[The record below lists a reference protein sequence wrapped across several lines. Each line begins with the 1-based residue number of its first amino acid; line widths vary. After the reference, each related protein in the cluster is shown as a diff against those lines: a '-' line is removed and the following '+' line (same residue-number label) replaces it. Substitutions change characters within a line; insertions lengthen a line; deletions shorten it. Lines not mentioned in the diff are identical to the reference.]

1 MKRLRIPASVLGLI
15 IRRSCVRQNAVI
27 TALWRVTLRVFHQ
40 SLALGAI
47 VLLFLAGLGDSFA
60 VQTAYGETASPHVE
74 LAKSIVEATGTRG
87 GLVVHVGCGDGTLTA
102 ALRRSDAYLVHGL
115 ERSEANVEAARKHV
129 ESLGLYGKVSINRW
143 EGKRLP
149 CIDNLVN
156 LLVVEEGLEPAQEEI
171 LRVLSPGGVAVK
183 LDPETRNLTP
193 DTLLRKPRPGEMDE
207 WTHYLYDST
216 GNAVSNDTLVAPP
229 EHLQWVG
236 TPRWGRH
243 HDHMA
248 STSAM
253 VSAGNRVFYIFDEGS
268 TASIMLPARWHLIAR
283 DAFNGVVLWK
293 RPLPEWWTH
302 FTPLKS
308 GPAQLPRLL
317 VATAEHV
324 YVTLGLRE
332 PVSKLDGTT
341 GKTLQTYEGTENTWE
356 IVLNDGLLYVVTGSP
371 RTEEE
376 EESRKLYSEE
386 KRAPG
391 NPINKL
397 WKGWD
402 RKLFA
407 IDTESGKTRWQLSSK
422 ILPGTL
428 AVDGDT
434 VYFHNGESIAAID
447 KKTGTERWVSKPVAA
462 IDIEQGIPTGYT
474 PKLVVNNGV
483 VAFAGGRGYKQHMK
497 GETLK
502 MVGLR
507 ATDGEILWEAPHYT
521 SGYQSPE
528 DLLVV
533 NKTVLSPFSTWLKD
547 KDPKNNHVVGTD
559 LLTGKLVYDSNPD
572 VEDPVWFIH
581 HRCYPSKATVD
592 YLLMSKE
599 GVEFIDLKNWQWKI
613 HHWFRGECLYGIM
626 PANGLLY
633 APMHDCACSADMK
646 LNGLNAIAAS
656 KARVPSDVD
665 VKKHLLTKGPAFG
678 QIKNRQSK
686 IESPND
692 WPTFRHDAAR
702 SGVASCPPPNSLEE
716 RWATAIEGRLTAP
729 VVAGGKLYVASL
741 NRHTLYALDEDT
753 GKKLWT
759 FTTEGRVD
767 SPPTIYNGMVLFGS
781 RDGCVYCLRASD
793 GALVWRFRAIGEDR
807 RLMAWEQLESVWPI
821 HGSVLLR
828 NDEAWFVAG
837 RSAFLDGG
845 LQMYRLKPET
855 GEVISHA
862 TLDGRTEDG
871 RVLTGAEEKR
881 LPGLPDVLSASGDC
895 VFMRAGIFKLEGD
908 KIKRKLL
915 PGSKVTRYSRGP
927 RPAERIPGEARAHLF
942 SSYGFLDDSWFHRS
956 YWVYSEVCSHRHG
969 YAGTGKRRPAGRIL
983 VCDDQNVYGFGRQK
997 KYFNWT
1003 TPMEYRLFAEPK
1015 KGPAVKGVNKAL
1027 WETSVPIL
1035 ATGLVLAGD
1044 TLFAAGA
1051 PDLLDE
1057 AMPRIRSDDSK
1068 VLEAAEEQEA
1078 ALAGLRGG
1086 VLIAVSKK
1094 NGEIQQRQNIDAPPI
1109 FDGLIAAN
1117 GRLYLTLKNGVV
1129 QCWE

>member
-1 MKRLRIPASVLGLI
+1 M
-15 IRRSCVRQNAVI
+15 QN
-27 TALWRVTLRVFHQ
+27 LLK
-40 SLALGAI
+40 SLTSAI
-47 VLLFLAGLGDSFA
+47 VLSSALGLGGPLTLE
-60 VQTAYGETASPHVE
+60 VRGESAEQILKANGIS
-74 LAKSIVEATGTRG
+74 G
-87 GLVVHVGCGDGTLTA
+87 GLVVHVGCGDGKLTA
-102 ALRRSDAYLVHGL
+102 DFGKLDGFLVHGL
-115 ERSEANVEAARKHV
+115 ERSEAKIAAAREHV
-129 ESLGLYGKVSINRW
+129 EDLGLYGKVSISRW
-143 EGKRLP
+143 DGDRLP
-149 CIDNLVN
+149 YIDNLVN
-156 LLVVEEGLEPAQEEI
+156 LIVMRDAGGEIRDEEI
-171 LRVLSPGGVAVK
+171 LRVLAPGGVAVK
-183 LDPETRNLTP
+183 LGPETRNP
-193 DTLLRKPRPGEMDE
+193 KVETLVRKPRPDEMDE
-207 WTHYLYDST
+207 WTHYMYDST
-216 GNAVSNDTLVAPP
+216 GNAVSRDTLVAPP

-236 TPRWGRH
+236 GPRWGRH

-293 RPLPEWWTH
+293 RPLPKWWTH

-317 VATAEHV
+317 VATSEHL

-332 PVSKLDGTT
+332 SISKLDGAT
-341 GKTLQTYEGTENTWE
+341 GKTLQTYEGTANTWE
-356 IVLNDGLLYVVTGSP
+356 IVLNDGLLYVVVGSP

-376 EESRKLYSEE
+376 EESRMLYSDTA
-386 KRAPG
+386 RAPG

-402 RKLFA
+402 RKLLV
-407 IDTESGKTRWQLSSK
+407 IDAETGKTRWQLSSK

-428 AVDGDT
+428 AVDADAA
-434 VYFHNGESIAAID
+434 YFHNGESIAAVD
-447 KKTGTERWVSKPVAA
+447 KKTGEERWASEPVAA
-462 IDIEQGIPTGYT
+462 VDLEQGIPTGYT

-507 ATDGEILWEAPHYT
+507 ATDGEILWEAPHYP

-533 NKTVLSPFSTWLKD
+533 NKMVLSPFSTWLKD
-547 KDPKNNHVVGTD
+547 KDPKDNHVVGTD

-599 GVEFIDLKNWQWKI
+599 GIEFVDLKTWQWKI
-613 HHWFRGECLYGIM
+613 HHWVRGECLYGIM
-626 PANGLLY
+626 PANGLIY
-633 APMHDCACSADMK
+633 ASMHDCACSADMK
-646 LNGLNAIAAS
+646 LNGLNAIAAP
-656 KARVPSDVD
+656 KARVSADID

-678 QIKNRQSK
+678 KVLDSGP
-686 IESPND
+686 STLSSSD

-702 SGVASCPPPNSLEE
+702 SGVASCAAPKSPAK
-716 RWATAIEGRLTAP
+716 RWETAINGRLTAP
-729 VVAGGKLYVASL
+729 VVAGGRLYVASL
-741 NRHTLYALDEDT
+741 HRHTLHALDEDS
-753 GKKLWT
+753 GKQLWT
-759 FTTEGRVD
+759 FTTEGRID
-767 SPPTIYNGMVLFGS
+767 SPPTIYKGMVLFGS

-793 GALVWRFRAIGEDR
+793 GALAWRFRAVGEDR

-821 HGSVLLR
+821 HGSILIR

-837 RSAFLDGG
+837 RSSFLDGG

-862 TLDGRTEDG
+862 TFDGKTDDG

-881 LPGLPDVLSASGDC
+881 LAGSPDVLSASGDC
-895 VFMRAGIFKLEGD
+895 VFMRAGVFKLEGNQ
-908 KIKRKLL
+908 IKRKLL
-915 PGSKVTRYSRGP
+915 PSSKVIRYYRGA
-927 RPAERIPGEARAHLF
+927 RPEERIPGEAVPHLF

-956 YWVYSEVCSHRHG
+956 YWVYGGVCSHRHN
-969 YAGTGKRRPAGRIL
+969 YAQSGKRIPAGRIL
-983 VCDDQNVYGFGRQK
+983 VCDDKNIYGFGRQK

-1015 KGPAVKGVNKAL
+1015 NGPVVKGVNKAL
-1027 WETSVPIL
+1027 WEANVPIL
-1035 ATGLVLAGD
+1035 ARGLVLAGD
-1044 TLFAAGA
+1044 TLIAAGG
-1051 PDLLDE
+1051 PDVLDE
-1057 AMPRIRSDDSK
+1057 TMPKIRSDAPE
-1068 VLEAAEEQEA
+1068 VREAVEEQEA
-1078 ALAGLRGG
+1078 ALAGKRGG
-1086 VLIAVSKK
+1086 ILVTVSKAG
-1094 NGEIQQRQNIDAPPI
+1094 GEEEYRCDLDAPPV

-1117 GRLYLTLKNGVV
+1117 GRLYLALEDGSV
-1129 QCWE
+1129 QCWSGQ

>member
-1 MKRLRIPASVLGLI
+1 MQRLLKSLMLAMVLCSLLGLGGLLAHE
-15 IRRSCVRQNAVI
+15 VRA
-27 TALWRVTLRVFHQ
+27 
-40 SLALGAI
+40 
-47 VLLFLAGLGDSFA
+47 
-60 VQTAYGETASPHVE
+60 ETAGKI
-74 LAKSIVEATGTRG
+74 LEATGIRG
-87 GLVVHVGCGDGTLTA
+87 GLVVHVGCGDGELTA
-102 ALRRSDAYLVHGL
+102 AFGRSDGFLVHGL
-115 ERSEANVEAARKHV
+115 ERSEAKIGAAREHV
-129 ESLGLYGKVSINRW
+129 ENLALCGRVSISRW
-143 EGKRLP
+143 EGERLP
-149 CIDNLVN
+149 YIDNLVN
-156 LLVVEEGLEPAQEEI
+156 LLVVDGNSALAPTEM
-171 LRVLSPGGVAVK
+171 LRVLCPGGVAIK
-183 LDPETRNLTP
+183 LDPDTRNLKP
-193 DTLLRKPRPGEMDE
+193 ETLLSKPRPGEMDE
-207 WTHYLYDST
+207 WTHYMYDST
-216 GNAVSNDTLVAPP
+216 GNAVSHDTLVAPP

-236 TPRWGRH
+236 GPRWGRH

-293 RPLPEWWTH
+293 RPLPKWWTH
-302 FTPLKS
+302 FMPLKS

-317 VATAEHV
+317 VATSEHV
-324 YVTLGLRE
+324 YVTLGLGE
-332 PVSKLDGTT
+332 PVSKLDGAT
-341 GKTLQTYEGTENTWE
+341 GKTLQTYEGTESTWE
-356 IVLNDGLLYVVTGSP
+356 IVLNDGLLYAVTGSP
-371 RTEEE
+371 RTQEE
-376 EESRKLYSEE
+376 EESRNIYPA
-386 KRAPG
+386 RAPG

-402 RKLFA
+402 RKLQV
-407 IDTESGKTRWQLSSK
+407 IETESGKTCWQLSSK

-434 VYFHNGESIAAID
+434 VYFHNGESIAAVD
-447 KKTGTERWVSKPVAA
+447 KKTGTEQWVSESVAA

-483 VAFAGGRGYKQHMK
+483 VAFAGGRGYGQHMK

-502 MVGLR
+502 MVGLS
-507 ATDGEILWEAPHYT
+507 AKDGEVLWEAPHYT

-533 NKTVLSPFSTWLKD
+533 NKMVLSPFSTWLKD

-599 GVEFIDLKNWQWKI
+599 GAEFIDLKTWQWKI

-626 PANGLLY
+626 PANGLIY
-633 APMHDCACSADMK
+633 ASMHDCACSADMK
-646 LNGLNAIAAS
+646 LNGLNAVAAP
-656 KARVPSDVD
+656 KARVPSELD
-665 VKKHLLTKGPAFG
+665 VKKHLLTKGPAYG
-678 QIKNRQSK
+678 QIGNRKSK
-686 IESPND
+686 IENPND

-702 SGVASCPPPNSLEE
+702 SGVASCPSPNSLER
-716 RWATAIEGRLTAP
+716 RWETEIDGRLTAP
-729 VVAGGKLYVASL
+729 VVAGGQLYVASL
-741 NRHTLYALDEDT
+741 HHHTLYALDEET
-753 GKKLWT
+753 GKELWT
-759 FTTEGRVD
+759 FTTGGRID

-793 GALVWRFRAIGEDR
+793 GAIAWRFRAVQEDR

-821 HGSVLLR
+821 HGSILIR
-828 NDEAWFVAG
+828 DGEAWFVAG

-862 TLDGRTEDG
+862 TLDGKTDDG

-881 LPGLPDVLSASGDC
+881 LVGLPDVLSASGDC
-895 VFMRAGIFKLEGD
+895 VFMRAGVFRLDGD
-908 KIKRKLL
+908 KIERKLL
-915 PGSKVTRYSRGP
+915 PGSKVVRYSRGP
-927 RPAERIPGEARAHLF
+927 KPAERIQGEALPHLF

-956 YWVYSEVCSHRHG
+956 YWVYGELCSHRHG
-969 YAGTGKRRPAGRIL
+969 YSGTGKRRPAGRIL

-1015 KGPAVKGVNKAL
+1015 KGPVVKGVNKAL
-1027 WETSVPIL
+1027 WETNVPVL
-1035 ATGLVLAGD
+1035 TRGLVLAGD

-1051 PDLLDE
+1051 PDVLDE
-1057 AMPRIRSDDSK
+1057 TMPSIRGK
-1068 VLEAAEEQEA
+1068 APETLKAIEEQEA
-1078 ALAGLRGG
+1078 ALAGERGG
-1086 VLIAVSKK
+1086 VLMAVSKTD
-1094 NGEIQQRQNIDAPPI
+1094 GEVKYRCDLDAPPV

-1117 GRLYLTLKNGVV
+1117 GRLYVALKDGTV
-1129 QCWE
+1129 QCW